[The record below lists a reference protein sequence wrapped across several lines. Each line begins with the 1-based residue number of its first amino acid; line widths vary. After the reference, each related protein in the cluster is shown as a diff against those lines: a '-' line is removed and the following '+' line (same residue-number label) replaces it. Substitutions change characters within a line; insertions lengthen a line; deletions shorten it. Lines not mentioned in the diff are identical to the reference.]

1 MVMFRAIVAAIIT
14 FVLATASVAS
24 AQTKPQLVLSA
35 PKSTLQGDVVIV
47 RAGTRAAKDAPAL
60 RSVEGALG
68 ARPVGFV
75 LDRGGRGPGFIAL
88 SGVDPLTAPG
98 AYPLVVTATL
108 ANGDVLTAASR
119 VMVNN
124 AGFITESVKI
134 STTLLGTI
142 DPSVS
147 ADEEARVRAVYAGFT
162 PKQAWRGVFRQPL
175 QGKVLSKYGNR
186 RIYNGTDL
194 GTYHAGIDFY
204 GLKGR
209 PVIAAA
215 AGEVVFVDALTVRGN
230 FVVIDHGRGVFTAY
244 AHLSKVLVKTGQV
257 VKVGQKIGEVGTT
270 GRSQGNHLHFEV
282 AVGGVSV
289 EPSFWLENALP

>member
-1 MVMFRAIVAAIIT
+1 MFRTVIAAIFA
-14 FVLATASVAS
+14 FVSLNASSAR
-24 AQTKPQLVLSA
+24 AQTGPQLTLSV
-35 PKSTLQGDVVIV
+35 PKSALQGDVVIA
-47 RAGTRAAKDAPAL
+47 RATLKAPRGTPAL
-60 RSVEGALG
+60 RTVEGAIG
-68 ARPVGFV
+68 SRPVGFV
-75 LDRGGRGPGFIAL
+75 LDRAGRGPGFIAL

-98 AYPLVVTATL
+98 AYPLIVTATL

-119 VMVNN
+119 ISVVN

-134 STTLLGTI
+134 STTLLNTI
-142 DPSVS
+142 DPAIS
-147 ADEEARVRAVYAGFT
+147 ANEESRVRAVYAGFT
-162 PKQAWRGVFRQPL
+162 QKQAWRGVFRQPL

-230 FVVIDHGRGVFTAY
+230 FIVVDHGRGVYTAY
-244 AHLSKVLVKTGQV
+244 AHLSKTLVEPGQT
-257 VKVGQKIGEVGTT
+257 VKAGQKIGEVGTT

-289 EPSFWLENALP
+289 EPAFWLENALP